1 MDPSLY
7 DIPPL
12 PPPAPPASSAL
23 RLPNNAAV
31 LERYNWERSQVFAD
45 IEAKKQ
51 ENQLSGSEEN
61 GVRGEN
67 QRVVNGAWQELVR
80 KLKRV

>member
-1 MDPSLY
+1 M
-7 DIPPL
+7 
-12 PPPAPPASSAL
+12 
-23 RLPNNAAV
+23 
-31 LERYNWERSQVFAD
+31 FAD